1 MSSEI
6 GRSATRLENV
16 YFPNNEQP
24 STTVFTTM
32 FYFTHADHN
41 LIKLKLFNN
50 WLAQAFTSISECVI
64 RENQRNQ
71 SNLLTFKN

>member
-41 LIKLKLFNN
+41 LIQLKLFNN
-50 WLAQAFTSISECVI
+50 
-64 RENQRNQ
+64 
-71 SNLLTFKN
+71 

>member
-6 GRSATRLENV
+6 GHSATRLENV
-16 YFPNNEQP
+16 YFSNNEQP
-24 STTVFTTM
+24 STTVFATV

-50 WLAQAFTSISECVI
+50 
-64 RENQRNQ
+64 
-71 SNLLTFKN
+71 